1 MSLVGAVNA
10 AEAVVMGCSAGG
22 LHALKVVLATLRPA
36 RKVPIL
42 VVCHTASDD
51 LQGLAR
57 LLEICSAWPVREA
70 RERERPEPGVV
81 QLAPSGYHLLV
92 EPSGE
97 LSLSVDGRVSF
108 ARPSIDVL
116 FETAA
121 MAYGPR
127 LIGVIMTGANHDGAR
142 GLAAIRQRGGI
153 AIVETPATAEVA
165 TMPQAALTLAGA
177 DHQASLERMGALIT
191 QLIDPRPI
199 HP

>member
-1 MSLVGAVNA
+1 
-10 AEAVVMGCSAGG
+10 
-22 LHALKVVLATLRPA
+22 
-36 RKVPIL
+36 
-42 VVCHTASDD
+42 
-51 LQGLAR
+51 
-57 LLEICSAWPVREA
+57 
-70 RERERPEPGVV
+70 
-81 QLAPSGYHLLV
+81 
-92 EPSGE
+92 
-97 LSLSVDGRVSF
+97 
-108 ARPSIDVL
+108 
-116 FETAA
+116 